1 MYTAETFII
10 EIVAALIGFSYP
22 FIFQIIARIDDKYH
36 SVNLVQLFKN
46 EWRFKYYQVTL
57 LVTIISAL
65 IIPFLKIEDY
75 NSNAL
80 FDIQSIQF
88 LSYILLILCLL
99 GLSQLLHLIW
109 IYYHPLSLHKRIDSK
124 LHSEVNNIRQEL
136 KEIPIKI
143 KNLRVKIIFA
153 HSSEY
158 YISDSEIEEWKNK
171 KRQLTERLNNIMT
184 DRIPNCIVFSCL
196 GDILR
201 FSIKDGDT
209 PLYVNTS
216 TTFYWSIMC
225 CKRNPMDIMHSKPSP
240 SFPTSIITTINN
252 IIQECI
258 NNTSINPSL
267 SNPSN
272 YLYLLLPSDEIFVA
286 PFNAYACVWYNIKKF
301 EKYNQ
306 IEWIEGYW
314 SFVSG
319 EASLWFYRP
328 YYSTDDKDL
337 IEKGNEILFQYQE
350 FHHMMF
356 AFLLSKGR
364 YALIMK
370 MRRYS
375 NSIPYNN
382 LLIPQSLIQMIKHLS
397 SLNSYRGIRRNM
409 LYTFDSNNGAD
420 DNNIAVFWLRLYYI
434 ISIMI
439 FPFSDIDSLEWDS
452 ISTDK
457 HEVNNYIEVMKS
469 LINYLSGIIEGNDD
483 ISLSNG
489 YILGIDEYVK
499 LWSKLH
505 IKQDTIIELNNKFRN
520 ILALLNQNFERIK
533 INEKI
538 DPDKIKEFKARILNI
553 VNQVIFSPNFPHINS
568 VVEKS
573 EKNKESKS
581 VTLRQRVETK
591 DYFSR
596 RPLITFINFP
606 ESLARY
612 CITGIGYVYTD
623 AINKISGNPL
633 KSFVIDYSEVLLALK
648 RLGVT
653 SNSEHCILAF
663 GINIESIFSIRKK
676 SVFYIPSDLRIIRV
690 YRTPQIPRMLIDKE
704 DYLDLD
710 VKEDDKNKNNVIV
723 TVNFKYDISSSSKT
737 DFVQLQPDSLEYKG
751 LKSQLNDIEEF
762 YSPTMSDFAVS
773 ILNLLKSK
781 SLTTSEIC
789 TATNLDST
797 VVIHTLEELTE
808 RGYIM
813 VVGSSNNG
821 EWRIL

>member
-1 MYTAETFII
+1 
-10 EIVAALIGFSYP
+10 
-22 FIFQIIARIDDKYH
+22 
-36 SVNLVQLFKN
+36 
-46 EWRFKYYQVTL
+46 
-57 LVTIISAL
+57 
-65 IIPFLKIEDY
+65 
-75 NSNAL
+75 
-80 FDIQSIQF
+80 
-88 LSYILLILCLL
+88 
-99 GLSQLLHLIW
+99 
-109 IYYHPLSLHKRIDSK
+109 
-124 LHSEVNNIRQEL
+124 
-136 KEIPIKI
+136 
-143 KNLRVKIIFA
+143 
-153 HSSEY
+153 
-158 YISDSEIEEWKNK
+158 
-171 KRQLTERLNNIMT
+171 
-184 DRIPNCIVFSCL
+184 
-196 GDILR
+196 
-201 FSIKDGDT
+201 
-209 PLYVNTS
+209 
-216 TTFYWSIMC
+216 MC
-225 CKRNPMDIMHSKPSP
+225 CKRNPMDIMHSKLLP

-258 NNTSINPSL
+258 NNASINPSL

-314 SFVSG
+314 SYVSG

-375 NSIPYNN
+375 NSIPYSN

-439 FPFSDIDSLEWDS
+439 FPFSDIDSLEWDR

-489 YILGIDEYVK
+489 YLLGLDEYAQ

-505 IKQDTIIELNNKFRN
+505 IKQDTINNLNNKFKH
-520 ILALLNQNFERIK
+520 ILQLLGQNFERIK
-533 INEKI
+533 INEGMDSYKI
-538 DPDKIKEFKARILNI
+538 TEFKARILDI
-553 VNQVIFSPNFPHINS
+553 VNQVVFSSDFPHIKS
-568 VVEKS
+568 LVEKS
-573 EKNKESKS
+573 EENKNFKS
-581 VTLRQRVETK
+581 VTLGQRVENK
-591 DYFSR
+591 DYFSK
-596 RPLITFINFP
+596 RPLVTFINFP
-606 ESLARY
+606 ESIANY
-612 CITGIGYVYTD
+612 CIEGIGYVYTD
-623 AINKISGNPL
+623 AINKVSGNSV
-633 KSFVIDYSEVLLALK
+633 KSFVVDYSEVLLALK

-653 SNSEHCILAF
+653 SRSEHCILAF

-676 SVFYIPSDLRIIRV
+676 NVFYIPSDLRIIRV
-690 YRTPQIPRMLIDKE
+690 YRTPQIPRMSINEE
-704 DYLDLD
+704 DYLDID
-710 VKEDDKNKNNVIV
+710 VKEDDKNKNNVVV
-723 TVNFKYDISSSSKT
+723 TVNFKYDISYPFKT
-737 DFVQLQPDSLEYKG
+737 DFVQLQPVSLEYKG
-751 LKSQLNDIEEF
+751 LKSQLNEIEEF
-762 YSPTMSDFAVS
+762 YTPTLSEFAVS
-773 ILNLLKSK
+773 ILNLLRANN
-781 SLTTSEIC
+781 LTTSELC
-789 TATNLDST
+789 KATNSSLAL
-797 VVIHTLEELTE
+797 VRHTLKELTKG
-808 RGYIM
+808 GYIKFI
-813 VVGSSNNG
+813 GSPRFGKWSV
-821 EWRIL
+821 L